1 MFFAEWA
8 YVVAA
13 ILVVYLIV
21 KIAVLRRRIKELK
34 HTIAVLEGVEGAG
47 EGNERGRGR
56 GFDAG

>member
-8 YVVAA
+8 YVVAGL
-13 ILVVYLIV
+13 LVIYLIV

-34 HTIAVLEGVEGAG
+34 RTIAILEGVARPG
-47 EGNERGRGR
+47 EGDERGRGR